1 MRGTRLSGE
10 IDTRH
15 ARPDKRTL
23 PAAFRPN
30 EVLSLS
36 LIAGMAHSTLKS
48 RAATRDGVAFGYRLK
63 IRVIG
68 HGPRS
73 QPCPPSNRKRTWPPM
88 LPIRRGWIDG
98 QFVTT
103 VGGIAQ
109 MRQNQD
115 LRTFR

>member
-1 MRGTRLSGE
+1 M
-10 IDTRH
+10 
-15 ARPDKRTL
+15 
-23 PAAFRPN
+23 
-30 EVLSLS
+30 
-36 LIAGMAHSTLKS
+36 IASMAHSTLKS
-48 RAATRDGVAFGYRLK
+48 RAATRDSVAFGYRLK